1 MGPWRVFP
9 GRLSVSRTI
18 GDPEAKIRELGGNPN
33 VVIPIPEITSFKL
46 DSPEQDDCD
55 FIIMGCDGIF
65 DKLSNQEVADCIWM
79 SVRDVNKESN
89 IENSTPVI
97 NVHK

>member
-1 MGPWRVFP
+1 
-9 GRLSVSRTI
+9 
-18 GDPEAKIRELGGNPN
+18 
-33 VVIPIPEITSFKL
+33 
-46 DSPEQDDCD
+46 
-55 FIIMGCDGIF
+55 MGCDGIF

-97 NVHK
+97 NVHKQIGIGVEYIIKNALYRRSMDNVTVVVIAFEGFQRKLASGGMGVSVG